1 MVEMAGAKSGGAVCV
16 CARDLPLEFLCGK
29 EPTTLEILK
38 DESPVRDFLKL
49 ISGESGDNGSV
60 ILSDPDVTL

>member
-16 CARDLPLEFLCGK
+16 CARDLPLEFLSGK
-29 EPTTLEILK
+29 ETTTLEILK